1 MLHSIV
7 VVTVLFGT
15 KILKESFD
23 IVCFVD
29 NLYGG
34 LMVKPCNYNNP

>member
-1 MLHSIV
+1 MLHLIV

-29 NLYGG
+29 NLYWRTYGKT
-34 LMVKPCNYNNP
+34 LQL